1 MSEDTLRTHPG
12 SALAAAREER
22 KLTQRDVAD
31 VLNLSVAVVEAIETG
46 DQQHLPASVFTQGYI
61 RAYAKLVDL
70 DPEPLVANLDTAEPE
85 VVPEKSPATINPL
98 PIQLPP
104 AALGGGAIVLVLLL
118 VWVVWPASEEPT
130 VTEIEQMQE
139 TSVAEAFAEEPAVE
153 PAPDLAA
160 LQSAMPV
167 ATDEPESLG
176 AVEEDVAREEI
187 AEEEI
192 AEEGMAVEGI
202 AEGVEAES
210 FLEVSSEVISTLREG
225 YLPLTGAGFQ
235 LLDIDFTEECWV
247 EIKNSDGATL
257 FADLGRPGRTFR
269 FQGEGPFH
277 VLLGYAPGALIRFN
291 EEPVVLSPHTR
302 NNVASVVLGQ

>member
-70 DPEPLVANLDTAEPE
+70 DPEPLVANLGTAEPE
-85 VVPEKSPATINPL
+85 VVPEKNPATINPL

-176 AVEEDVAREEI
+176 PVEEDVAR
-187 AEEEI
+187 EEI

>member
-85 VVPEKSPATINPL
+85 VVPEKSSTSINPL

-118 VWVVWPASEEPT
+118 VLVVWPASEEPT

-139 TSVAEAFAEEPAVE
+139 AAVAEAFEEAPAVE
-153 PAPDLAA
+153 QAPDLAA

-167 ATDEPESLG
+167 ATDEPESLDAV
-176 AVEEDVAREEI
+176 AVEEEMAQEEMVQ
-187 AEEEI
+187 
-192 AEEGMAVEGI
+192 EGMAEEVET
-202 AEGVEAES
+202 ES

>member
-85 VVPEKSPATINPL
+85 VVPEKSSTSINPL

-139 TSVAEAFAEEPAVE
+139 AAVAEAFEEAPAVE

-167 ATDEPESLG
+167 DEPEVLDAA
-176 AVEEDVAREEI
+176 AVEEEMAQEEI
-187 AEEEI
+187 VQ
-192 AEEGMAVEGI
+192 EGMAEEVET
-202 AEGVEAES
+202 ES
-210 FLEVSSEVISTLREG
+210 FLEVSSRSDLYFERGLPAAHRRWVSALR
-225 YLPLTGAGFQ
+225 Y
-235 LLDIDFTEECWV
+235 
-247 EIKNSDGATL
+247 
-257 FADLGRPGRTFR
+257 R
-269 FQGEGPFH
+269 F
-277 VLLGYAPGALIRFN
+277 Y
-291 EEPVVLSPHTR
+291 
-302 NNVASVVLGQ
+302 

>member
-85 VVPEKSPATINPL
+85 VVPEKSSTSINPL

-139 TSVAEAFAEEPAVE
+139 AAVAEAFEEAPAVE
-153 PAPDLAA
+153 QAPDLAA

-167 ATDEPESLG
+167 ATDEPESLDAV
-176 AVEEDVAREEI
+176 AVEEEMAQ
-187 AEEEI
+187 
-192 AEEGMAVEGI
+192 EGMAEEVET
-202 AEGVEAES
+202 ES

-277 VLLGYAPGALIRFN
+277 VLLGYAPGVLIRFN

>member
-85 VVPEKSPATINPL
+85 VVPEKSSTSINPL

-104 AALGGGAIVLVLLL
+104 SALGGGAIVLVLLL

-139 TSVAEAFAEEPAVE
+139 AAVAEAFEEAPAVE
-153 PAPDLAA
+153 QAPDLAA

-167 ATDEPESLG
+167 ATDEPESLDAV
-176 AVEEDVAREEI
+176 AVEEEMAQEEMVQ
-187 AEEEI
+187 
-192 AEEGMAVEGI
+192 EGMAEEVET
-202 AEGVEAES
+202 ES